1 MGIMVIRHVKI
12 ENFRGIKSLDW
23 HISDGLVCII
33 GRGDSCKTTFLEA
46 LETCLSPSQSIT
58 PDDLD
63 FHNINSNDPISI
75 QVTIGGFDASP
86 ELDRALLSESSYGL
100 YQRGYSS
107 GKIHNEPVDGTE
119 RVLTVEYFVDTDM
132 EVMWRVIAPGRL
144 EPKPIKRTHLE
155 MLGVAKLGTYSDWH
169 FSWSRN
175 SMVARL
181 GGGAGSVAGKL
192 STVSR
197 KLRAEK
203 IDIDELEDQAE
214 SIETLVKEFGVKT
227 SGYSPKL
234 DAQSLV
240 VKSGGISLHD
250 GEIPVKRYGTG
261 TKRLIALALQAKLH
275 ENKSIRL
282 IDEFEYGLE
291 PYRITNAISKVS
303 SSGDQCFISTHS
315 PVVIRECGIEQ
326 IVVFHNDNGTVTP
339 VQLIN
344 GLGDDEIDS
353 LQGALRTHAE
363 AFLSEKV
370 IVCEGQ
376 TEFGLARSLSTYKLE
391 NGAASFSSTG
401 TAVLCAG
408 GVKKCAPIAEQ
419 LKTAGYKVAIFCD
432 ADESLTT
439 DETDLR
445 AKGIETFKWSGSRF
459 TEQAIYE
466 DLSQNIAAKAI
477 ESAINNVGTGTV
489 LSSLGEQGISGI
501 DSGNPS
507 SWDWSS
513 ANFRQKVAIA
523 SSKGSWHKRIS
534 YGQALGEIIYT
545 DKIASDEQTNFYEV
559 MEKIAEWYK

>member
-1 MGIMVIRHVKI
+1 MVIRHVKI

-23 HISDGLVCII
+23 HISSGLVCII

-46 LETCLSPSQSIT
+46 LEICLSPSQSSS

-63 FHNINSNDPISI
+63 FHNINSNEPISI
-75 QVTIGGFDASP
+75 QVTIGGFDDSP
-86 ELDRALLSESSYGL
+86 EIDRVLLSESAYGL
-100 YQRGYSS
+100 YQRGYSTRM
-107 GKIHNEPVDGTE
+107 IHDEPTDGTE
-119 RVLTVEYFVDTDM
+119 RVLTVEYTVDTDM
-132 EVMWRVIAPGRL
+132 EVAWKVIAPGRL
-144 EPKPIKRTHLE
+144 EAKPIRRIHLE

-181 GGGAGSVAGKL
+181 SGGPTSVASEL
-192 STVSR
+192 STISR

-203 IDIDELEDQAE
+203 IDIEELDKQAL
-214 SIETLVKEFGVKT
+214 SIEALVKEFGVKT

-240 VKSGGISLHD
+240 LKSGGISLHD
-250 GEIPVKRYGTG
+250 GDIPIKRYGTG
-261 TKRLIALALQAKLH
+261 TKRLIALALQAKIQ

-291 PYRITNAISKVS
+291 PYRITNAINKIST
-303 SSGDQCFISTHS
+303 SGDQCFISTHS

-326 IVVFHNDNGTVTP
+326 IVVFHNENGTITP
-339 VQLIN
+339 VQLAK
-344 GLGDDEIDS
+344 GLGENEVNS

-363 AFLSEKV
+363 SFLSEKI

-376 TEFGLARSLSTYKLE
+376 TEFGLARSLSAYKLD
-391 NGAASFSSTG
+391 NGGSSFSSTG
-401 TAVLCAG
+401 TAVLNAG

-439 DETDLR
+439 DDADLEV
-445 AKGIETFKWSGSRF
+445 KGIKTFKWSGVRF

-466 DLSQNIAAKAI
+466 DLSQDIVVSLI
-477 ESAINNVGTGTV
+477 ESAISNVGTGTV

-501 DSGNPS
+501 NPATPGN
-507 SWDWSS
+507 WDWDNR
-513 ANFRQKVAIA
+513 AFRQKVAIA
-523 SSKGSWHKRIS
+523 SSKGNWHKRIS
-534 YGQALGEIIYT
+534 YGQRLGEIIYAN
-545 DKIASDEQTNFYEV
+545 KVSSDEQTNFYEV
-559 MEKIAEWYK
+559 MEGITDWYK